1 MKNNSYPILVLSL
14 LLFVSCQ
21 DKSQGP
27 GAAQP
32 ISLPVVEVPLKTL
45 TSYTSYPASVE
56 GTVNS
61 AVRAKVSGYITEV
74 LIDEGQKVKKGQTL
88 FKLETQSLTQDA
100 GAARANVNAAQ
111 VEVNKL
117 KPLVEKGI
125 ISRVQLETAEARL
138 AQAKANYNS
147 VTASIG
153 YATIKSPIDGNVG
166 AINFRQG
173 ALVSPAEPSPLT
185 VVSDIDEVYAYFAMN
200 EKDYLN
206 FLQTTDG
213 KTLSQK
219 IANFPPVDLQLVN
232 GKLYDH
238 KGKIETVTG
247 QVNKSTGTVTF
258 RATFPNP
265 DRILANGNSGSV
277 RIPKKYENATVVPEA
292 STYEQQGR
300 VYVYIVQGDS
310 MAVSTPITITDRVE
324 NLIVVES
331 GVSAGDKIVA
341 QGVGKV
347 RNNTPVNPQPVAFDS
362 IAQSLNAV
370 FK

>member
-1 MKNNSYPILVLSL
+1 MKNSSYPFFVLSL
-14 LLFVSCQ
+14 FLFVSCQ

-27 GAAQP
+27 GGAQP

-45 TSYTSYPASVE
+45 TSYTSYPASIE

-153 YATIKSPIDGNVG
+153 YATIK
-166 AINFRQG
+166 
-173 ALVSPAEPSPLT
+173 ALSME
-185 VVSDIDEVYAYFAMN
+185 M
-200 EKDYLN
+200 
-206 FLQTTDG
+206 
-213 KTLSQK
+213 
-219 IANFPPVDLQLVN
+219 
-232 GKLYDH
+232 
-238 KGKIETVTG
+238 
-247 QVNKSTGTVTF
+247 
-258 RATFPNP
+258 
-265 DRILANGNSGSV
+265 SG
-277 RIPKKYENATVVPEA
+277 P
-292 STYEQQGR
+292 
-300 VYVYIVQGDS
+300 
-310 MAVSTPITITDRVE
+310 
-324 NLIVVES
+324 
-331 GVSAGDKIVA
+331 
-341 QGVGKV
+341 
-347 RNNTPVNPQPVAFDS
+347 
-362 IAQSLNAV
+362 
-370 FK
+370 